1 MHKLTRVKMH
11 GTFNMIVKSISLFGR
26 ELFRVERNRAG
37 QFSYSFLDGST
48 YVDNGRYLDMYLT
61 NPVLSTIVNFGA
73 QYYSQMRITH
83 VDKNGK
89 EVQNSPYINLLNT
102 PNYFQ
107 SKEDFF
113 FQQKVFLD
121 VSGNDYIYQIKA
133 FTNNVPKALYNLI
146 PSEIDFNKIDK
157 INKFIVTDKDK
168 KAFEEKHIVYTLD
181 DTDYNIKL
189 RDIIPTY
196 DLANGLVKNSF
207 FQSPSKVK
215 AIAKILNNINENI
228 NAKNIN
234 LQMSAKYIGV
244 NKSDG
249 NTAVLQPDDKQSI
262 ERSIGTKNLLLTNR
276 NGVAFEHLVSD
287 MKKLYLDEQ
296 YGADFG
302 KVLLAFGLNRQILDI
317 SDKSNGLNNSGS
329 LINSGLISYIQNT
342 IQQTADNTMN
352 SLSQTWGLFERGEM
366 LKASYDHLPVMQSVI
381 NDKIKTLTDF
391 QNMVKLAKENGTID
405 DADAK
410 AKTKELMSNLNL

>member
-1 MHKLTRVKMH
+1 MKLH

-37 QFSYSFLDGST
+37 QYSYSFLDGST
-48 YVDNGRYLDMYLT
+48 YVDNGKYLDMYLT

-83 VDKNGK
+83 VDKSGK
-89 EVQNSPYINLLNT
+89 EIENSPYVKLLST

-133 FTNNVPKALYNLI
+133 FTNDVPKALYNLI
-146 PSEIDFNKIDK
+146 PSEIDFNKVHK

-168 KAFEEKHIVYTLD
+168 KALEEKHIIYTLD
-181 DTDYNIKL
+181 DTDYNLKL
-189 RDIIPTY
+189 KDIIPTY
-196 DLANGLVKNSF
+196 DLASGLVKNSF

-215 AIAKILNNINENI
+215 AIAKVLNNINENV
-228 NAKNIN
+228 NSKNIN
-234 LQMSAKYIGV
+234 LQMSAKYIGL
-244 NKSDG
+244 NTNDG
-249 NTAVLQPDDKQSI
+249 NRAQIQDADRKSVESAIT
-262 ERSIGTKNLLLTNR
+262 RKNLLLTNA
-276 NGVAFEHLVSD
+276 GIDVKHLVSD
-287 MKKLYLDEQ
+287 MKRLYLDEQ
-296 YGADFG
+296 YGADFA
-302 KVLLAFGLNRQILDI
+302 KVSLLFGLNRQILDI

-329 LINSGLISYIQNT
+329 LINSALISYIQNT

-352 SLSQTWGLFERGEM
+352 SLSQTWGLFERGES
-366 LKASYDHLPVMQSVI
+366 LRASYDHLPVMQSVI
-381 NDKIKTLTDF
+381 NDKIKTLTAF
-391 QNMVKLAKENGTID
+391 QEMIKQGLENGTID
-405 DADAK
+405 AVDAK
-410 AKTKELMSNLNL
+410 SKTKELMLNLKL